1 MIKINNFFDNSNVK
15 CIAEGGVFS
24 IYEHQHD
31 LSVDSNTAM
40 NSYFMEQMNV
50 KKRQVLCK
58 LDNSTVK
65 LQAGAMQWITGD
77 VEMDSGVSGAKDF
90 FGKLVKGAVTGE
102 SAVKPLYTG
111 TGCVML
117 EPTYNFLLIEDV
129 ASWGKG
135 IVLDDGLFLACEG
148 NIQESINKRSD
159 VATALL
165 SGEGIFNLTL
175 SGNGFCVLESPV
187 PREELVEFELDNDVL
202 KIDGNMA
209 IAWSSSLQFTTEN
222 ASKSIVGSTLS
233 GEGVVNV
240 YRGTGKVLVA
250 PTMNGTVNP
259 SSNGPEQTTAN
270 SGSDISV
277 LDNMIVSYPCTGITL
292 TSPFGSI

>member
-77 VEMDSGVSGAKDF
+77 VEMNSGVSGAKDF

-165 SGEGIFNLTL
+165 SGEGL

-259 SSNGPEQTTAN
+259 SSNGPEQTTAK
-270 SGSDISV
+270 SGSDSLV
-277 LDNMIVSYPCTGITL
+277 
-292 TSPFGSI
+292 GSIVDGMLK

>member
-1 MIKINNFFDNSNVK
+1 MINSNVK

-77 VEMDSGVSGAKDF
+77 VEMNSGVSGAKDF

-259 SSNGPEQTTAN
+259 SSNGPEQTTAK
-270 SGSDISV
+270 SGSDSLV
-277 LDNMIVSYPCTGITL
+277 
-292 TSPFGSI
+292 GSIVGGMLK

>member
-15 CIAEGGVFS
+15 CIAEGG
-24 IYEHQHD
+24 

-270 SGSDISV
+270 SGSDSLV
-277 LDNMIVSYPCTGITL
+277 
-292 TSPFGSI
+292 GSIVGGILK

>member
-1 MIKINNFFDNSNVK
+1 MKLMIQSNKVFDNSNVK

-270 SGSDISV
+270 SGSDSLV
-277 LDNMIVSYPCTGITL
+277 
-292 TSPFGSI
+292 GSIVGGILK

>member
-1 MIKINNFFDNSNVK
+1 MIKINNFFDNSNIK

-58 LDNSTVK
+58 IDNSTVK

-270 SGSDISV
+270 SGSDSLV
-277 LDNMIVSYPCTGITL
+277 
-292 TSPFGSI
+292 GSIVGGIESVRKSL

>member
-77 VEMDSGVSGAKDF
+77 VEIDSGV
-90 FGKLVKGAVTGE
+90 

-270 SGSDISV
+270 SGSDSLV
-277 LDNMIVSYPCTGITL
+277 
-292 TSPFGSI
+292 GSIVGGILK

>member
-270 SGSDISV
+270 SGSDSLV
-277 LDNMIVSYPCTGITL
+277 
-292 TSPFGSI
+292 GSIVGGIESV

>member
-250 PTMNGTVNP
+250 PTRTVQLIHHQ
-259 SSNGPEQTTAN
+259 NGPEQTTAN
-270 SGSDISV
+270 SGSDSFSWQYRRRNTEI
-277 LDNMIVSYPCTGITL
+277 NHFYQ
-292 TSPFGSI
+292 F

>member
-1 MIKINNFFDNSNVK
+1 MCIRDRINNFFDNSNVK

-270 SGSDISV
+270 SGSDSLV
-277 LDNMIVSYPCTGITL
+277 
-292 TSPFGSI
+292 GSIVGGILK

>member
-40 NSYFMEQMNV
+40 NAYFMEQMNV

-222 ASKSIVGSTLS
+222 ASKSIVVSTLS

-250 PTMNGTVNP
+250 PTMNGTVNT
-259 SSNGPEQTTAN
+259 SSNGPEQTTAK
-270 SGSDISV
+270 SGSDSLV
-277 LDNMIVSYPCTGITL
+277 
-292 TSPFGSI
+292 GSIVGGMLK

>member
-1 MIKINNFFDNSNVK
+1 MKLMIKINNFFDNSNVK

-259 SSNGPEQTTAN
+259 SSNGPEQTTAK
-270 SGSDISV
+270 SGSDSLV
-277 LDNMIVSYPCTGITL
+277 
-292 TSPFGSI
+292 GSIVGGMLK

>member
-1 MIKINNFFDNSNVK
+1 
-15 CIAEGGVFS
+15 
-24 IYEHQHD
+24 
-31 LSVDSNTAM
+31 
-40 NSYFMEQMNV
+40 MEQMNV

-77 VEMDSGVSGAKDF
+77 VEIDSGVSGAKDF

-270 SGSDISV
+270 SGSDSLV
-277 LDNMIVSYPCTGITL
+277 
-292 TSPFGSI
+292 GSIVGGILK

>member
-270 SGSDISV
+270 SGSDSLV
-277 LDNMIVSYPCTGITL
+277 
-292 TSPFGSI
+292 GSIESVRKSL

>member
-1 MIKINNFFDNSNVK
+1 
-15 CIAEGGVFS
+15 
-24 IYEHQHD
+24 
-31 LSVDSNTAM
+31 
-40 NSYFMEQMNV
+40 
-50 KKRQVLCK
+50 
-58 LDNSTVK
+58 
-65 LQAGAMQWITGD
+65 MQWITGD

-187 PREELVEFELDNDVL
+187 PREELVEFELKTPCFLPAKIFEFELDNDVL

-270 SGSDISV
+270 SGSDSLV
-277 LDNMIVSYPCTGITL
+277 
-292 TSPFGSI
+292 GSIVGGILK

>member
-1 MIKINNFFDNSNVK
+1 MIKINNFFDNSNIK

-58 LDNSTVK
+58 IDNSTVK

-77 VEMDSGVSGAKDF
+77 VEMDSGVSGTKDF

-270 SGSDISV
+270 SGSDSLV
-277 LDNMIVSYPCTGITL
+277 
-292 TSPFGSI
+292 GSIVGGIECVRLFL

>member
-240 YRGTGKVLVA
+240 YRGTGKVPVA

-270 SGSDISV
+270 SGSDSLV
-277 LDNMIVSYPCTGITL
+277 
-292 TSPFGSI
+292 GSIVGGILK

>member
-222 ASKSIVGSTLS
+222 ASKSIVASTLS

-270 SGSDISV
+270 SGSDSLV
-277 LDNMIVSYPCTGITL
+277 
-292 TSPFGSI
+292 GSIVGGILK

>member
-90 FGKLVKGAVTGE
+90 FGKFVKGAVTGE
-102 SAVKPLYTG
+102 SAVKPL
-111 TGCVML
+111 
-117 EPTYNFLLIEDV
+117 
-129 ASWGKG
+129 
-135 IVLDDGLFLACEG
+135 
-148 NIQESINKRSD
+148 
-159 VATALL
+159 
-165 SGEGIFNLTL
+165 
-175 SGNGFCVLESPV
+175 
-187 PREELVEFELDNDVL
+187 
-202 KIDGNMA
+202 
-209 IAWSSSLQFTTEN
+209 
-222 ASKSIVGSTLS
+222 
-233 GEGVVNV
+233 
-240 YRGTGKVLVA
+240 
-250 PTMNGTVNP
+250 
-259 SSNGPEQTTAN
+259 
-270 SGSDISV
+270 
-277 LDNMIVSYPCTGITL
+277 
-292 TSPFGSI
+292 